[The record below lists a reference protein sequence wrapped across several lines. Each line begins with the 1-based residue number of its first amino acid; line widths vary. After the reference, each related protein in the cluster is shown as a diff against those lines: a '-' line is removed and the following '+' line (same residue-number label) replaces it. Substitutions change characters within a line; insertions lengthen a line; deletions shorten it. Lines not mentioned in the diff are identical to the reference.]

1 MLNLDKFQMDWV
13 CNHLGHTKS
22 VHKEHYRQM
31 SGLVERTQ
39 ISKLLLI
46 QDMNLTS
53 KFRGKKLE
61 DMDIKGTSIKLLI
74 DSMQFNVTD
83 NNIVHFYC
91 LFTYF
96 IRSPELL
103 PEPKA

>member
-46 QDMNLTS
+46 QDLNLTS

-61 DMDIKGTSIKLLI
+61 DMDIKGTSTIKLLNRKYCQKFYLI
-74 DSMQFNVTD
+74 D
-83 NNIVHFYC
+83 NNIVYLVFQPYVK
-91 LFTYF
+91 LT
-96 IRSPELL
+96 
-103 PEPKA
+103 